1 MKILIFGLSGTG
13 KTVLAEKL
21 YTELGYSR
29 VNGDDVRTAYND
41 WDFSIEGRIR
51 QAGRIA
57 DFANNLDDSIID
69 FIAPLTEMR
78 ETVDADFV
86 IWMNT
91 KQESEYSD
99 TDKLFETP
107 DHEVNMIIQDWDYDV
122 QEIVSR
128 IADYREILWNNI

>member
-1 MKILIFGLSGTG
+1 MKVLIFGLSGTG

-21 YTELGYSR
+21 YAVLGYSR
-29 VNGDDVRTAYND
+29 VNGDDVRTAYDD
-41 WDFSIEGRIR
+41 WDFSVEGRLR
-51 QAGRIA
+51 QAVRIA

-86 IWMNT
+86 IWMKT

-99 TDKLFETP
+99 TDNLFEDP
-107 DHEVNMIIQDWDYDV
+107 DHEVNIVIPDWDYDV
-122 QEIVSR
+122 QEIVTR
-128 IADYREILWNNI
+128 IDNYRDMLWNNI